1 MKTPGEMRQHLVGLG
16 ENPLPRKESTMR
28 KDIPHWKIAATV
40 GGAALTL
47 NAVWLNA
54 VHIAHAEGWNSPLVA
69 AGIIVTAC
77 AAVAPPFAE
86 RAAKTGQPLKA
97 VLVWAFFALAVGFS
111 LSSSIARS
119 SGYADGKTA
128 SAEKIA
134 QKTRLATEAY
144 AAAKATQE
152 AECGKRGP
160 KCRAA
165 EGAVTAARNALATT
179 APVTAADP
187 GAERVAAVLGIQ
199 EASVACVSAWNK
211 DRVFG
216 VIGIQLGPR

>member
-1 MKTPGEMRQHLVGLG
+1 
-16 ENPLPRKESTMR
+16 MR

-199 EASVACVSAWNK
+199 EASVAST
-211 DRVFG
+211 
-216 VIGIQLGPR
+216 LGPAVLKDALHAGGLQFLYGRYSARMLTCSHPAKTRI